1 MIKRISCKPVL
12 ELRQSSPISRG
23 LYHVVQIVD
32 LFQSNTNTWPA
43 SIEISFEPSGVN
55 LLVFGD
61 LLFGQ
66 KSLGHLGMHFRWN
79 IKWVESA
86 FRHNC
91 SQLESCQLHFR
102 PRWNS
107 GWKIW
112 YFRTRQVFSK
122 HRAVEEEHMHH
133 NQGILGLNPSG
144 YQLSDIFILLSF
156 CPLSN
161 VFINRSVPHRVAT
174 SLIRMLWRV
183 EKKSPNHYLNIWLR
197 FVIVRIMRK
206 VVCGRPIWSKP
217 NLAYRRKR
225 LLKFIN
231 FPLSYVITQCVIAK

>member
-1 MIKRISCKPVL
+1 MLVFTLVMIKRISCKPVL

-112 YFRTRQVFSK
+112 YFRTRQVFSQ
-122 HRAVEEEHMHH
+122 HRAVVALRKSTCIIIKESWVWIPP
-133 NQGILGLNPSG
+133 GISWAIFLLFS
-144 YQLSDIFILLSF
+144 LSVLSVM
-156 CPLSN
+156 CS
-161 VFINRSVPHRVAT
+161 
-174 SLIRMLWRV
+174 
-183 EKKSPNHYLNIWLR
+183 
-197 FVIVRIMRK
+197 
-206 VVCGRPIWSKP
+206 
-217 NLAYRRKR
+217 
-225 LLKFIN
+225 
-231 FPLSYVITQCVIAK
+231 